1 MLFLVFS
8 SDSDESIFKITP
20 AIQDELSRS
29 QSRHFNLFGS
39 FEDKNL
45 SEDGK
50 EDCGGGLCLSIKKGA
65 KIEEGQGRIVP
76 LFVCQIEAGQKYEV
90 RPFINFV
97 HFLFFLLKIYCF
109 RSPPIDIPMTFVI
122 KTTAVGQQPIPSL
135 VLLLLVSQSVSTR
148 DEKRIEPKRQD
159 QTADNG
165 KLEHHFSFALQ
176 ADDQI
181 EAIGIEVLEGRTFTV
196 ENFSILAD
204 L

>member
-1 MLFLVFS
+1 
-8 SDSDESIFKITP
+8 
-20 AIQDELSRS
+20 
-29 QSRHFNLFGS
+29 
-39 FEDKNL
+39 
-45 SEDGK
+45 
-50 EDCGGGLCLSIKKGA
+50 
-65 KIEEGQGRIVP
+65 
-76 LFVCQIEAGQKYEV
+76 
-90 RPFINFV
+90 
-97 HFLFFLLKIYCF
+97 
-109 RSPPIDIPMTFVI
+109 MTFVI

-176 ADDQI
+176 ADHQI